1 MQRAALKVDLVP
13 TDCHEFGY
21 AQPVPEGYEDQ
32 HRVARSVPPGLGGS
46 GDQPLDL
53 GRGQVLATA
62 AFQVGH
68 ATRRLYLR
76 VSTNGQTVDNQRR
89 ELIAVAKR
97 HGWNVAAEFVDHGIS
112 GSKGRDK
119 RPQYDALCAGIG
131 RKDFDRVAAW
141 SVDRIGRSLP
151 DLVVFLEELRAKG
164 IDLYLHQQTL
174 DTATPSGRMVFGM
187 CSVFAAFERE
197 MIIERVNAGLARA
210 RERGITLGR
219 PTLEHRKD
227 WPKIERRIRELRA
240 DGMGVVKIGRTLK
253 IGTSVVQR
261 ILAP

>member
-1 MQRAALKVDLVP
+1 VS
-13 TDCHEFGY
+13 
-21 AQPVPEGYEDQ
+21 Q
-32 HRVARSVPPGLGGS
+32 H
-46 GDQPLDL
+46 
-53 GRGQVLATA
+53 
-62 AFQVGH
+62 
-68 ATRRLYLR
+68 
-76 VSTNGQTVDNQRR
+76 R

-119 RPQYDALCAGIG
+119 RPQYDALCAGVT

-151 DLVVFLEELRAKG
+151 DLVAFLEELRAKG

-197 MIIERVNAGLARA
+197 MIVERVNAGLARA
-210 RERGITLGR
+210 RERGHHARATDARTPQGLAQDRAAYPRASRERDGGSSRLGE
-219 PTLEHRKD
+219 P
-227 WPKIERRIRELRA
+227 
-240 DGMGVVKIGRTLK
+240 
-253 IGTSVVQR
+253 
-261 ILAP
+261 